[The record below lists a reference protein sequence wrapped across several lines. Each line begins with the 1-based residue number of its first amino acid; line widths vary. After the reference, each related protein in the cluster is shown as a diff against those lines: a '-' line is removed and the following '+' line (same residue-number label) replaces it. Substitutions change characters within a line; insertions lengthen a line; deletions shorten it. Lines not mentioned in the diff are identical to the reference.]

1 MASLDDRFIQGMDQA
16 LTGMSDPVAQ
26 LRRALAN
33 DEIAL
38 YCQPIRALIGAPGF
52 PMAEVLV
59 RMRQE
64 ETALLPPGDFLPV
77 FEHYRMMPALDRWV
91 LHKVAQRLS
100 RASKV
105 PRLSINVS
113 GQTFD
118 DAGFAGFFV
127 EQMQTPGLAP
137 GAILFEIDEADVLA
151 RPQDAARFAAA
162 LRAAGAGIMVDGFGH
177 RAASFE
183 PLKALRVDFIKV
195 DGAITRRI
203 LTNEAAAAKLKAIV
217 RVAQVIGAGV
227 IAEFVEDQNV
237 LLRLK
242 ALDVGFAQG
251 FGVYQPHPIDAVLG

>member
-1 MASLDDRFIQGMDQA
+1 MALDDQFIQGMDRA

-33 DEIAL
+33 DELTL
-38 YCQPIRALIGAPGF
+38 YCQPIRALLGAPGF
-52 PMAEVLV
+52 PLAEVLV

-91 LHKVAQRLS
+91 VHKVAQRLS
-100 RASKV
+100 RGSKV

-118 DAGFAGFFV
+118 DPEFPRFFTA
-127 EQMQTPGLAP
+127 QMQTPGLAP
-137 GAILFEIDEADVLA
+137 GSILLEIDEADVLA

-162 LRAAGAGIMVDGFGH
+162 MRATGAGLLIDGFGR

-183 PLKALRVDFIKV
+183 PLKTLRLDFIKV
-195 DGAITRRI
+195 DGAITRRL
-203 LTNEAAAAKLKAIV
+203 LTNEAALAKLKAVV

>member
-1 MASLDDRFIQGMDQA
+1 M
-16 LTGMSDPVAQ
+16 
-26 LRRALAN
+26 
-33 DEIAL
+33 
-38 YCQPIRALIGAPGF
+38 CALIGAPGF

-64 ETALLPPGDFLPV
+64 ETAMLPPGDFLPV
-77 FEHYRMMPALDRWV
+77 FEHFRMMPELDRWV

-100 RASKV
+100 RSSKV
-105 PRLSINVS
+105 PRLSINLS

-118 DAGFAGFFV
+118 DASFPRYFV
-127 EQMQTPGLAP
+127 EQLQTPGLAP
-137 GAILFEIDEADVLA
+137 GSILFEIDEADVLA
-151 RPQDAARFAAA
+151 RPREAARFAAA
-162 LRAAGAGIMVDGFGH
+162 LRSAGAGIMIDGFGY

-183 PLKALRVDFIKV
+183 PLKTLRLDYIKV
-195 DGAITRRI
+195 DGSITRR
-203 LTNEAAAAKLKAIV
+203 LMTNEAALAKLKAIV

-251 FGVYQPHPIDAVLG
+251 FGVYQPHPMDAVLG